1 MKFAAQDLQSEVSEW
16 AKLYR
21 LIPKFRNN
29 QDELFLRWG
38 VGELR
43 RAADKF
49 CEIPWNL
56 VMEFSNG
63 VMSTDSYN

>member
-1 MKFAAQDLQSEVSEW
+1 MKFAAQDLQSEGSMW

-29 QDELFLRWG
+29 LNELFRKWG

-49 CEIPWNL
+49 CEIPWTL

>member
-1 MKFAAQDLQSEVSEW
+1 MKFATHDLQSEGSMW

-29 QDELFLRWG
+29 LNELFLKWR

-49 CEIPWNL
+49 CKIPRNL
-56 VMEFSNG
+56 EMEFSNG

>member
-1 MKFAAQDLQSEVSEW
+1 MKFATQDLQSEGSEW

-21 LIPKFRNN
+21 LIPKFRNKQN
-29 QDELFLRWG
+29 ELFLIWG

-43 RAADKF
+43 CAADQF
-49 CEIPWNL
+49 CEILRNL

>member
-1 MKFAAQDLQSEVSEW
+1 MKFATQHLQRANSEC
-16 AKLYR
+16 AKLYG

-29 QDELFLRWG
+29 QDELFLKWG

-56 VMEFSNG
+56 VMEFSKG

>member
-1 MKFAAQDLQSEVSEW
+1 MKFATQDLQSEGSMW

-21 LIPKFRNN
+21 LITKFM
-29 QDELFLRWG
+29 FLKWG

>member
-1 MKFAAQDLQSEVSEW
+1 MKFATQDLQSEGSEW

-29 QDELFLRWG
+29 QNELFLKWG

-49 CEIPWNL
+49 CKSTWNL
-56 VMEFSNG
+56 VMEFSKG
-63 VMSTDSYN
+63 VI